1 MIFIKPL
8 MLPAIVIA
16 AGLGTRLRPLTEHFP
31 KPVLP
36 LDGRPVVA
44 TLLRELAAAGCR
56 DVTLVVGYR
65 AEQVERLVGDGAGF
79 GVSVRYA
86 RQEEPLG
93 SAHAVAAATPR
104 APYIV
109 AGADTLFAAGDIGR
123 FVSAFTA
130 AGTAGGLAVEEG
142 RVGRVVVRDGH
153 VEHVEGAVGEGS
165 LAAPLWAV
173 GPSLERRVAE
183 LPGEPPFEL
192 KTAFQDAIDAG
203 ERVAAVPVGPTRD
216 LTAPV
221 DLLVENFPYLRAL

>member
-1 MIFIKPL
+1 MR
-8 MLPAIVIA
+8 AVVIA

-56 DVTLVVGYR
+56 EVTLVVGYR
-65 AEQVERLVGDGAGF
+65 AGQVEALVGDGARF
-79 GVSVRYA
+79 GLDVRYA

-93 SAHAVAAATPR
+93 SAHAVAAASPR
-104 APYIV
+104 APYLV
-109 AGADTLFAAGDIGR
+109 AGADTLFAAGDVAR
-123 FVSAFTA
+123 FVEVFEASGA
-130 AGTAGGLAVEEG
+130 AGALAVEEG
-142 RVGRVVVRDGH
+142 RSGRVVVREGL
-153 VEHVEGAVGEGS
+153 VEQVEAAVGAGS

-173 GPSLERRVAE
+173 GPSLEARVTA
-183 LPGEPPFEL
+183 LPGAPPFEL

-203 ERVAAVPVGPTRD
+203 ERVAAVPIGATRD

>member
-1 MIFIKPL
+1 VR
-8 MLPAIVIA
+8 AVVIA

-44 TLLRELAAAGCR
+44 SLLRELAAAGCR

-65 AEQVERLVGDGAGF
+65 AEQVEALVGDGAGY
-79 GVSVRYA
+79 GLTVRYA

-93 SAHAVAAATPR
+93 SAHAVVAGSPR
-104 APYIV
+104 APYLV
-109 AGADTLFAAGDIGR
+109 AGADTLFAAGDVAR
-123 FVSAFTA
+123 FVEAFAASGA
-130 AGTAGGLAVEEG
+130 AGALAVEEG
-142 RVGRVVVRDGH
+142 RSGRVVIRAGLVQQ
-153 VEHVEGAVGEGS
+153 VEGAVGAGS

-173 GPSLERRVAE
+173 GPSLEPRVEA
-183 LPGEPPFEL
+183 LPGAPPFEL

-203 ERVAAVPVGPTRD
+203 ERVAAVPIGATRD